1 MIAAASEAQERDAY
15 GGERGRADGARAL
28 IALTTQRVREA
39 EPAKN
44 NSSLSVTLASDAC
57 HHMQAKP
64 ETSAGI
70 ERGGT
75 PDDRRCS
82 ALWK

>member
-28 IALTTQRVREA
+28 IALTTQQRVREA

-44 NSSLSVTLASDAC
+44 NSIEFASDAC